1 MIKMSWKWCA
11 IVDKVTQRRAETRSQ
26 YRCNLARKFIKT
38 DYRYKSRNVGP
49 ELDFFEDDEGDES
62 YNSDTTYRTPS
73 MTATSTDS
81 CDNDS
86 DNNSNSNKES
96 VLYVTIS
103 FHVYYLS
110 VVLIHMVNYITIY
123 LRYAFFT

>member
-1 MIKMSWKWCA
+1 M
-11 IVDKVTQRRAETRSQ
+11 DKVTQRRAETRSQ

-38 DYRYKSRNVGP
+38 DYRYKSLNVGP

-73 MTATSTDS
+73 MTATSTNS

-86 DNNSNSNKES
+86 DDNSNEES

-110 VVLIHMVNYITIY
+110 ADLIHTVNYIMIN
-123 LRYAFFT
+123 LRNAFFT